1 MPTVLRKY
9 GIRFHFYG
17 SDMGEPPHIHVT
29 GNGGKA
35 KIWLEP
41 ITIAS
46 QQGFKEK
53 DMKRIVGVVSEHLAE
68 IMEAWDEF
76 FRSVSGK

>member
-17 SDMGEPPHIHVT
+17 SDMDEPPHIHAT
-29 GNGGKA
+29 GHGGKA

-41 ITIAS
+41 IAIAE
-46 QQGFKEK
+46 QKGFRQN
-53 DMKRIVGVVSEHLAE
+53 DISRILEVVAEYRAE
-68 IMEAWDEF
+68 IMEAWNEF
-76 FRSVSGK
+76 FRFLSR